1 MFPVVSLRSR
11 TFYEKTAGKI
21 KFFSRFSPICLF
33 SFQRTACEFF
43 IVIGLRIISALVRLN
58 RFSCSN
64 PCGLKETPLNL
75 GEDFLEAP

>member
-1 MFPVVSLRSR
+1 MFPVVSLRSK

-33 SFQRTACEFF
+33 SFQRTACELF